1 MAPYLDSS
9 VASHLLS
16 FGPFH
21 FQRESETISSLCPF
35 TSPIKSHLLPHS
47 PHSYKEGVCVLSL
60 LEVFWGC
67 PVYND
72 FYIFSLVNMFIYCSF
87 ISANLQKTE
96 NFPNFYLDLRKE
108 KENYS
113 SHVVLFHIKNKGD
126 SSSSNSLVN
135 QTALV
140 TAQAGHKP
148 HTSLN
153 TGNVE
158 ELRVITK
165 IGELRDWPVRSQKK
179 YTEGQSSRRKEQDP
193 GGPSQGIFP
202 SCRRMREQALA
213 L

>member
-1 MAPYLDSS
+1 M
-9 VASHLLS
+9 
-16 FGPFH
+16 
-21 FQRESETISSLCPF
+21 
-35 TSPIKSHLLPHS
+35 
-47 PHSYKEGVCVLSL
+47 
-60 LEVFWGC
+60 FWGY

-96 NFPNFYLDLRKE
+96 NFPNSYLDLRKE

-113 SHVVLFHIKNKGD
+113 SHVVLFHIEKKGD
-126 SSSSNSLVN
+126 SSSSTSLVN
-135 QTALV
+135 QIALV

-153 TGNVE
+153 SGNVE

-179 YTEGQSSRRKEQDP
+179 YTEGQSSRRKEQHP

>member
-1 MAPYLDSS
+1 MTSDLYTMTFISFLLLTCLFI
-9 VASHLLS
+9 VASFQQS
-16 FGPFH
+16 F
-21 FQRESETISSLCPF
+21 RR
-35 TSPIKSHLLPHS
+35 
-47 PHSYKEGVCVLSL
+47 
-60 LEVFWGC
+60 
-67 PVYND
+67 
-72 FYIFSLVNMFIYCSF
+72 
-87 ISANLQKTE
+87 QK
-96 NFPNFYLDLRKE
+96 NFPNSYLDLRKE

-113 SHVVLFHIKNKGD
+113 SHVVLFHIDNKGD

-165 IGELRDWPVRSQKK
+165 NGELGDWPVRRSQKK
-179 YTEGQSSRRKEQDP
+179 CTEDQSSQRKEQDP

-202 SCRRMREQALA
+202 SRRRRREQALA

>member
-1 MAPYLDSS
+1 MFCPLVHSTS
-9 VASHLLS
+9 RENQK
-16 FGPFH
+16 PFH
-21 FQRESETISSLCPF
+21 LCAH
-35 TSPIKSHLLPHS
+35 SPPPLKIIYFPHS
-47 PHSYKEGVCVLSL
+47 PHSCMCMRSESSGV
-60 LEVFWGC
+60 WR
-67 PVYND
+67 
-72 FYIFSLVNMFIYCSF
+72 CSGDDLYTLTF
-87 ISANLQKTE
+87 ISFLLLTCLFIVASFQQSFRRQK
-96 NFPNFYLDLRKE
+96 NFPNSYLDLRKE

-113 SHVVLFHIKNKGD
+113 SHVVLFHIDNKGD

-165 IGELRDWPVRSQKK
+165 NGELGDWPVRRSQKK
-179 YTEGQSSRRKEQDP
+179 CTEDQSSRRKEQDP

-202 SCRRMREQALA
+202 SRRRRREQALA